1 MKKAHSFFQ
10 KSGGMTDIHEPEEEE
25 RRIITDVFTLYL
37 HLVNTM
43 PKWKSILLGLHSVQ
57 MVRNT
62 THLSMWA
69 SSSSTQL

>member
-25 RRIITDVFTLYL
+25 RIILDVFTLYF
-37 HLVNTM
+37 HLVNTI
-43 PKWKSILLGLHSVQ
+43 PKWNSILLGLHIVQ

-62 THLSMWA
+62 THFSMCP
-69 SSSSTQL
+69 SSSSGKL